1 MSGKISVAFYLLVF
15 FVVFGCSNKKDTKE
29 QNVSQASSIADSLMK
44 ITDSLR
50 ARDYLH
56 KNFYGIHKHGQDLA
70 KHAHQNIPKK
80 IRMRKKQRK
89 LRVRE

>member
-1 MSGKISVAFYLLVF
+1 
-15 FVVFGCSNKKDTKE
+15 
-29 QNVSQASSIADSLMK
+29 MK

-50 ARDYLH
+50 ARDFLH

-80 IRMRKKQRK
+80 IRMRKKAAKIKGQRIEAYNKSNERRKKRIEEYRKKRK
-89 LRVRE
+89 LQESSVDTINSN